1 MYLWG
6 GTNIGEGSRGP
17 PRPLVGPGQ
26 SPGWGFRGG
35 EAPRSKMIFNIL
47 NGSRELSCVIFLAYF
62 NILRVY
68 SNASEPLI

>member
-26 SPGWGFRGG
+26 SPGGVSGG
-35 EAPRSKMIFNIL
+35 EAPRRKMIFNIL
-47 NGSRELSCVIFLAYF
+47 NGSRELSYVIFLAYF